1 LQARKSAW
9 EDRAMETAVS
19 AVRFNDVP
27 FERQIALA
35 YEHLERL
42 RQLNG
47 GYIASPYSGEAGY
60 DRYDVYWLRD
70 IMYATY
76 ANEYLGLYE
85 KVKQSYGVVLSVFE
99 KFHHKIIRGVRKRPD
114 LQHAKGAVVHARV
127 HPTTLEEITD
137 EWGHHQLDIF
147 GLFLFKTGDMMK
159 QGFRVINSTEHVQV
173 VKDILSYLWTARWD
187 SEPDFGMWE
196 EGPEMH
202 SSSVGAVLAGL
213 TMWHDHG
220 YYDYKYRHKVDIS
233 ALIPVSERF
242 LEDGARALTRLLP
255 RESESRPYDLAQL
268 SLLWPYNIL
277 KDQFALQEEII
288 DNIEKHL
295 VRERGVVR
303 YPGDRYFSAKPDEP
317 LGNEAQWPIGL
328 AWLSIAYSKMLL
340 QAVRVGASRATLERY
355 AERARQHLSH
365 LESVATPDGRIAELF
380 TGGKP
385 NHNLPLGWAQ
395 SVYVVAKLSLRDALA
410 KLR

>member
-1 LQARKSAW
+1 
-9 EDRAMETAVS
+9 METAARATAS
-19 AVRFNDVP
+19 FRDLP
-27 FERQIALA
+27 HDQQIQMV
-35 YEHLERL
+35 YEHLDRL

-70 IMYATY
+70 IMYATI
-76 ANEYLGLYE
+76 ANEYLGIYD
-85 KVKQSYGVVLSVFE
+85 KVKQSYRVVLTVFE
-99 KFHHKIIRGVRKRPD
+99 KFHQKIIRGVRKKPD
-114 LQHAKGAVVHARV
+114 LNRAKGAVVHARV

-147 GLFLFKTGDMMK
+147 GLFLFKTGDLMK
-159 QGFRVINSTEHVQV
+159 QGFSVIDSDQRVQV
-173 VKDILSYLWTARWD
+173 VKDILSYLWTSRWD

-196 EGPEMH
+196 EGPEIH

-220 YYDYKYRHKVDIS
+220 FYDYKYRTRVDVSHI
-233 ALIPVSERF
+233 IPVSERF
-242 LEDGARALTRLLP
+242 LEDGARALSRLLP
-255 RESESRPYDLAQL
+255 RESASRPYDLAQL

-277 KDQFALQEEII
+277 KDQFALQEEIL

-295 VRERGVVR
+295 VRAHGVVR
-303 YPGDRYFSAKPDEP
+303 YPGDRYFSSKPDDP
-317 LGNEAQWPIGL
+317 FGHEAEWPIGL
-328 AWLSIAYSKMLL
+328 AWLATAYSKMLL
-340 QAVRVGASRATLERY
+340 QALRVGASSATIDRY
-355 AERARQHLSH
+355 LERARAHMKH
-365 LESVATPDGRIAELF
+365 LEEITTPDGRIAELF

-395 SVYVVAKLSLRDALA
+395 SLYIVGKLSLREAERSAGLM
-410 KLR
+410 R